1 MGEISGTADQTWNR
15 SMARVRMSLKSRS
28 NPGRPSTL
36 ETKRRRKAVAKN
48 LAKGMAATEALV
60 AAGYA
65 ENSARCDG
73 YRIIKHP
80 EIQSKLTEAVA
91 RVLEKEKL
99 EFDAIVEPYVKALK
113 AKVVVK
119 NSQTLMAAEAEIPDH
134 SVRMEAAAHLTK
146 LYQPKNAEDQE
157 DGSKQN
163 GPPVMY
169 QINFIEAGSRQPAPP
184 VLVSSSP
191 PSPAP
196 KGAPPP
202 VPRVSFVHGKR

>member
-1 MGEISGTADQTWNR
+1 
-15 SMARVRMSLKSRS
+15 MSLKSRGK
-28 NPGRPSTL
+28 PGRPSTL
-36 ETKRRRKAVAKN
+36 ETKRRRKAVVKN
-48 LAKGMAATEALV
+48 LAKGMSAPEALV

-91 RVLEKEKL
+91 RVLEREKL

-119 NSQTLMAAEAEIPDH
+119 NAKDTTAAEVEIPDH
-134 SVRMEAAAHLTK
+134 ALRMEAAAHLTK

-157 DGSKQN
+157 EDSKRN
-163 GPPVMY
+163 GPPVVY
-169 QINFIEAGSRQPAPP
+169 QINFIENGSKQPAPP
-184 VLVSSSP
+184 VIVSSP
-191 PSPAP
+191 PPPSPSP
-196 KGAPPP
+196 KGDPPP
-202 VPRVSFVHGKR
+202 VPKVSFVHGKR

>member
-1 MGEISGTADQTWNR
+1 MP
-15 SMARVRMSLKSRS
+15 LKSRR

-80 EIQSKLTEAVA
+80 EIQSRLTEAVA
-91 RVLEKEKL
+91 RVLAEEKKQ
-99 EFDAIVEPYVKALK
+99 FDDIVRPYVRALD
-113 AKVVVK
+113 AKVIVKAPGVV
-119 NSQTLMAAEAEIPDH
+119 AESEIPDH
-134 SVRMEAAAHLTK
+134 ALRMEAASHLTK
-146 LYQPKNAEDQE
+146 LYQPKNAEDE
-157 DGSKQN
+157 EKEAGKT
-163 GPPVMY
+163 GPPVVY
-169 QINFIEAGSRQPAPP
+169 QINFIEAGSKQPAPP